1 LFVASTVLTAFMLF
15 MLGAAKSKY
24 SYRTWYASGF
34 ETLFLG
40 ACTAG
45 ATYLVGW
52 ALEGVAIG

>member
-1 LFVASTVLTAFMLF
+1 L
-15 MLGAAKSKY
+15 
-24 SYRTWYASGF
+24 

-52 ALEGVAIG
+52 ALEGVAIGWDVNYIKIYSTKIVNLV